1 MLQLHREMA
10 LRQPVLLCAFTG
22 WSDAAS
28 GASGVLNYLLMKWPG
43 SELASFDPEVI
54 YSYTVTRPSVRLRG
68 QGQRELRWPA
78 LTWTALPLPHAAC
91 DLVLLLGPEPDLRW
105 QGCAQAAVDLAMR
118 LGVERAVG
126 LGCFY
131 ALVAHTAPVPLV
143 GTSPDRALRATLA
156 QLGLG
161 ETNYQGPTGFLTA
174 LLDALHRAGI
184 ASAGIWG
191 AAPSYLPG
199 IPNPKVSAAL
209 LGAVERLLQV
219 DLGRTELEIAARDL
233 ERRIDEALR
242 ERPDLRAFVE
252 RLRAGQ
258 AGTPPA
264 PAAPPSE
271 TAPAEDL
278 PSADAV
284 LKDLEEYLRNLRRSQ
299 EDQ

>member
-1 MLQLHREMA
+1 MLQVHREME

-54 YSYTVTRPSVRLRG
+54 YSYTITRPSVRLRG
-68 QGQRELRWPA
+68 PGQRELRWPA

-91 DLVLLLGPEPDLRW
+91 DLVILLGPEPDLRW
-105 QGCAQAAVDLAMR
+105 QGCAQAAVGLARR

-161 ETNYQGPTGFLTA
+161 ETAYQGPTGFLTA

-184 ASAGIWG
+184 ASASIWG

-219 DLGRTELEIAARDL
+219 DLGRTELDIAARDL

-258 AGTPPA
+258 PGTSPA
-264 PAAPPSE
+264 PAEPPSE
-271 TAPAEDL
+271 AAPSEDL
-278 PSADAV
+278 PSADVV
-284 LKDLEEYLRNLRRSQ
+284 LKDLEEYLRRLRRSQ